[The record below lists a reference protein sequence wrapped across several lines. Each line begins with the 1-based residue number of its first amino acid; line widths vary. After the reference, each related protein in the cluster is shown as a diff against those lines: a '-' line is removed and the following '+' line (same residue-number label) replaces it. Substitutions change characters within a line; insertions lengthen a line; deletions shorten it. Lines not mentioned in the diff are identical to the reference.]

1 MTIEDLNSALKHKK
15 PVAPITHYQCPTLKL
30 TNYTVWAI
38 QTKVILEAHGL
49 WEMIEPKENTQANEK
64 KDKATIAFLYQVLTE
79 EVISQVVG
87 CETAKE
93 LWESLKK
100 RHVGEEKVQQARK
113 GITIID
119 AFTAKLNGYATKAK
133 ELGKT
138 LDESLLIVGKLKA
151 FEERIKIRKGGQ
163 VESQENLLFA
173 HGEHSRKGR
182 RFSKRGGRSNF
193 SQGNWQSNRNKYD
206 SNEESSTHK
215 GKSNRN
221 KREQDMSK
229 EQSNLML
236 EDDEPSL
243 LMTTHETEHEEVLLN
258 EGQIQPGKYATTDAS
273 IWYLDNGASNH
284 MTGTKS
290 HFRDIDESI
299 IGRVRF
305 GNRLLVSQG
314 KDDDVQTS

>member
-1 MTIEDLNSALKHKK
+1 FIQIIASIE
-15 PVAPITHYQCPTLKL
+15 Q
-30 TNYTVWAI
+30 TNV
-38 QTKVILEAHGL
+38 L
-49 WEMIEPKENTQANEK
+49 
-64 KDKATIAFLYQVLTE
+64 DDIA
-79 EVISQVVG
+79 
-87 CETAKE
+87 
-93 LWESLKK
+93 
-100 RHVGEEKVQQARK
+100 
-113 GITIID
+113 
-119 AFTAKLNGYATKAK
+119 
-133 ELGKT
+133 
-138 LDESLLIVGKLKA
+138 LDEIIGKLKA

-206 SNEESSTHK
+206 SNKESSTHK

-221 KREQDMSK
+221 KRERDMSK
-229 EQSNLML
+229 VRCYKCGKLGHYKRNCKGTSTTQEQSNLIL

-258 EGQIQPGKYATTDAS
+258 EGQIQPGKYATADAS

-305 GNRLLVSQG
+305 GDGSYVKIKGRGSILSVLGNRL
-314 KDDDVQTS
+314 